1 MGLPSINIVF
11 QTVADNSI
19 KMSQKGVVGMILQD
33 PIVEGAFTIT
43 KVSDM
48 DTRFSEENKLYI
60 ERAFTGYINQPRS
73 LVIYAI
79 KVTAEPEEQFPSLKA
94 GLDYMATQQIDYLV
108 GPYTTNETQ
117 ATEIKTWILE
127 RRKENATP
135 KAVLPKLA
143 ADSEAIINFST
154 DSITVGEKIYQA
166 NAFCSRIAGLIAG
179 TPMTISCTYAPL
191 TEVSDIERK
200 NKSDMD
206 TAIDNGEFILMHDG
220 KKVKVARGVTSLK
233 TIGEGKNEIFKKIKI
248 VEALDMIRY
257 DLATTIED
265 TYIGKFANSYDNKCL
280 LLTAIKG
287 YFLEMEAAGI
297 LQEGTSSVEI
307 DLDAQTAFLKEKGT
321 NVDEM
326 DEQEIR
332 EADTEDKVYLK
343 ATVKVLD
350 AIEEVSLNVA
360 V

>member
-1 MGLPSINIVF
+1 M
-11 QTVADNSI
+11 
-19 KMSQKGVVGMILQD
+19 
-33 PIVEGAFTIT
+33 
-43 KVSDM
+43 
-48 DTRFSEENKLYI
+48 
-60 ERAFTGYINQPRS
+60 
-73 LVIYAI
+73 
-79 KVTAEPEEQFPSLKA
+79 
-94 GLDYMATQQIDYLV
+94 
-108 GPYTTNETQ
+108 
-117 ATEIKTWILE
+117 E

-143 ADSEAIINFST
+143 ADSEAIVNFTT
-154 DSITVGEKIYQA
+154 DSIAVGEKTYQA

-191 TEVSDIERK
+191 TEVSNIERK

-233 TIGEGKNEIFKKIKI
+233 TIGEGKSEIFKKIKI

-287 YFLEMEAAGI
+287 YFLEMESAGI
-297 LQEGTSSVEI
+297 LQEGASSVEI

-332 EADTEDKVYLK
+332 EADTEDKVFLK

>member
-1 MGLPSINIVF
+1 
-11 QTVADNSI
+11 
-19 KMSQKGVVGMILQD
+19 
-33 PIVEGAFTIT
+33 
-43 KVSDM
+43 
-48 DTRFSEENKLYI
+48 
-60 ERAFTGYINQPRS
+60 
-73 LVIYAI
+73 
-79 KVTAEPEEQFPSLKA
+79 
-94 GLDYMATQQIDYLV
+94 
-108 GPYTTNETQ
+108 
-117 ATEIKTWILE
+117 
-127 RRKENATP
+127 
-135 KAVLPKLA
+135 
-143 ADSEAIINFST
+143 
-154 DSITVGEKIYQA
+154 
-166 NAFCSRIAGLIAG
+166 
-179 TPMTISCTYAPL
+179 MTISCTYAPL
-191 TEVSDIERK
+191 TEVSNIERK

-321 NVDEM
+321 NVNEM
-326 DEQEIR
+326 DEQKIR
-332 EADTEDKVYLK
+332 EADTEDKVFLK